1 MKSSLEKFKNVERE
15 TKPVV
20 KYHKDK
26 KSGIRYKRTL
36 LLTFKGK
43 IAKTLSNPDI
53 ELYWSY
59 DTKKNKLEIYEE
71 KIL

>member
-1 MKSSLEKFKNVERE
+1 MSRQ

-36 LLTFKGK
+36 LLTLKGE
-43 IAKTLSNPDI
+43 IAKTLSRQDI
-53 ELYWSY
+53 GLYWTY
-59 DTKKNKLEIYEE
+59 DTKKQKLQIYEDE
-71 KIL
+71 ILD